1 MADPWAVATKWI
13 GLVVSIGALGAYYY
27 FDQSKKNA
35 QRGRTAS
42 RSDRR
47 PSLQSL
53 LPGTNEKGAQSDS
66 AKAKKK
72 KQQKKPQAPAEQQA
86 QTAPEIKVQDEKVGK
101 DSDLSMALFAQRMT
115 QAREGSKLAAPKS
128 KEQRVKTV
136 KQSSAQGAPVLS
148 SGSSQAGETGAEAD
162 DDLSPVAS
170 PAMDGGDV
178 SDMLEPKT
186 SGPTSLR
193 LTAPLKPEK
202 ERKQKQAKEQ
212 VVESKKARQNRKKV
226 EERRLARE
234 EEEKS
239 RKALEEKQRRA
250 AREARGEPARNGI
263 QVPSAPVNNPW
274 QERNAGVDADARSAV
289 PANAASNGPLLDT
302 FDADSTS
309 SSVDGMK
316 ASTTATSESEDQ
328 QMARA
333 MKESE
338 DESGWTTV
346 AVPKK
351 QQKKGQDSGNATPQ
365 EAPKPKSKPAA
376 PVKPS
381 SISTVSKPSGYA
393 ALNVDDPEAWEA

>member
-1 MADPWAVATKWI
+1 MAEPWAVAGSWLT
-13 GLVVSIGALGAYYY
+13 LAAVIGAGGAYYLY
-27 FDQSKKNA
+27 INPKTPA
-35 QRGRTAS
+35 QRGRGGS

-47 PSLQSL
+47 PSVQNL
-53 LPGTNEKGAQSDS
+53 LGGEKESQSDS

-72 KQQKKPQAPAEQQA
+72 NKAPKKPQAPAKQQA
-86 QTAPEIKVQDEKVGK
+86 QAAPEITVQDDKADK
-101 DSDLSMALFAQRMT
+101 DSDLSMAQFAQRMT

-128 KEQRVKTV
+128 KEARVKTV
-136 KQSSAQGAPVLS
+136 KQSSAQGTPVLS

-178 SDMLEPKT
+178 SDMLEPKA

-193 LTAPLKPEK
+193 LTAPLKAEK
-202 ERKQKQAKEQ
+202 ERKQKQPKEQ

-263 QVPSAPVNNPW
+263 PVTSAPVNNPW
-274 QERNAGVDADARSAV
+274 QERNAGIDADARSTA
-289 PANAASNGPLLDT
+289 PANAPSNAPLLDT

-351 QQKKGQDSGNATPQ
+351 QQKKGQDSGAATPQ

-376 PVKPS
+376 PVKPAFNT
-381 SISTVSKPSGYA
+381 TVSKPSGYA
-393 ALNVDDPEAWEA
+393 ALDVDDPAAWEA